1 MVSVVQLRLLK
12 VPKMEKPPEDDWGS
26 WSGFAVKL
34 EASVCKRGIAPDIRG
49 ERLW

>member
-12 VPKMEKPPEDDWGS
+12 VPKMEKPPEDDWGQ
-26 WSGFAVKL
+26 GFAVKL
-34 EASVCKRGIAPDIRG
+34 EASVGKRGIAPDIRG